1 MKYTISKEISNRSWS
16 NVDKTVMR
24 NKLVK
29 SLENN
34 DSGVNEAVR
43 EIYAVIQSSDLLDS
57 PSTNLKFPHHE
68 LSSNGIIKL
77 NRNGVFAAYAALKGA
92 RSTPD
97 ITSEQ
102 MSKAMSH
109 IKGHYKDLN
118 ESWPED
124 KNVKSYVIHLE
135 PEFDENLQSQYI
147 SFLNEKGI
155 PNDDLSA
162 AIFDLCRSLPYYN
175 KNYIGIRKEVLEI
188 SHLSIMYKMGDL
200 NHRRDLGIG
209 FTLNS
214 ELISGQNEE
223 DPVVMRV
230 CAAFW
235 KDRLLAYDISSI
247 SSQNGFSMEINVTD
261 WEYLI
266 NDVIYTRQEK
276 PGITDEQV
284 DNLIYNGIPIYDSDG
299 NLVILLGGTLE
310 NPINFKG
317 FGVIIKDKRP
327 ADYKSNVTYL
337 EVASEKNSETN
348 ELIEQQTNKEGEVKT
363 MSFKIFET
371 ENDYNAEIES
381 IKQEVKNVTKGEYDT
396 IVANLNKDLETINAN
411 FITKDTELNDLKIKA
426 SDFEVKYNSEKER
439 ASGFESK
446 LKTIESDRRKQVLA
460 SKNLG
465 SDMITKKLSFI
476 ESASDN
482 EFNDYVAE
490 LDIYASLY
498 STPVVRDVK
507 EVVASEKESN
517 IDLIK
522 DVMLTDNGKDENK
535 DTIGIDL
542 FV

>member
-1 MKYTISKEISNRSWS
+1 MPIIIDNKKISESSWEQVNKTIL
-16 NVDKTVMR
+16 R
-24 NKLVK
+24 NKLIDA
-29 SLENN
+29 LN
-34 DSGVNEAVR
+34 DNVEGASAAIKEC
-43 EIYAVIQSSDLLDS
+43 YAVIKSKDLKDA
-57 PSTNLKFPHHE
+57 PSENLGFPHHNLQGDTLI
-68 LSSNGIIKL
+68 LSRSGCHT
-77 NRNGVFAAYAALKGA
+77 AYASLKGA

-109 IKGHYKDLN
+109 IKRHYKDLD
-118 ESWPED
+118 ELWPED
-124 KNVKSYVIHLE
+124 KSIKSYVIHLE
-135 PEFDENLQSQYI
+135 PEFDESLQEQYI

-162 AIFDLCRSLPYYN
+162 AIFDLCRSLPHYN

-188 SHLSIMYKMGDL
+188 SHLSILYKMGDL
-200 NHRRDLGIG
+200 NHRRDLGVG

-214 ELISGQNEE
+214 ELIPGQNEE
-223 DPVVMRV
+223 DSIVMRV

-247 SSQNGFSMEINVTD
+247 SSQNGFSMEINVKD

-284 DNLIYNGIPIYDSDG
+284 DNLIYNGIPIHDSDG
-299 NLVILLGGTLE
+299 NLVILLAGTLE

-317 FGVIIKDKRP
+317 FGVIIEDKKP
-327 ADYKSNVTYL
+327 ADRLSNVTYL

-348 ELIEQQTNKEGEVKT
+348 ELIEQQTNKEGEVKP
-363 MSFKIFET
+363 MSFKIFQT

-381 IKQEVKNVTKGEYDT
+381 IKQEVKNATKGEYDI
-396 IVANLNKDLETINAN
+396 IVANLNKDLETINADLL
-411 FITKDTELNDLKIKA
+411 TKDSDLNDLKIKA
-426 SDFEVKYNSEKER
+426 SDFEGKYNFEKER
-439 ASGFESK
+439 ADSFESK

-460 SKNLG
+460 SKNL
-465 SDMITKKLSFI
+465 SADMIAKKLSFI
-476 ESASDN
+476 ESASEN

-498 STPVVRDVK
+498 SKSVVKEVK
-507 EVVASEKESN
+507 EVVASDNTK
-517 IDLIK
+517 DLIK
-522 DVMLTDNGKDENK
+522 DVILTDDGKDDNK
-535 DTIGIDL
+535 NTIGIEL
-542 FV
+542 FI